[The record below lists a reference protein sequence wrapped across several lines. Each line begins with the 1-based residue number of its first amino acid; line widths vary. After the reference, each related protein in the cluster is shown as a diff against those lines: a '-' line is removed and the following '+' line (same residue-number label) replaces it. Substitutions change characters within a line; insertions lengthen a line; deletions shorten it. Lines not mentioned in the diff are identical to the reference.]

1 VRRGARRNFQFPG
14 ARPARFFRRAQD
26 HKENW
31 MPAFPGV
38 DFLDF
43 DSLLNDEELLAR
55 KTARQFVEE
64 QVIPIIEKHNR
75 EAKFPMEL
83 VQQLGALGFFGA
95 NLKGYGCAEMSNV
108 AYGLVM
114 QELERGD
121 SGLRSFVSVQSA
133 LVMYPIHTY
142 GSSEQK
148 DKWLPRLQS
157 GQALGCFGLTEPQ
170 FGSNPG
176 GMLTRA
182 VRRGNCYV
190 LNGEKMWI
198 TNGSIADVA
207 LVWAKCEDDRVRGFL
222 VEKGTKGFK
231 AWDVHGKMSL
241 RASVTSGLAMNDCEI
256 PAENVLP
263 GVAGLK
269 GPLTCL
275 TQARYGIGWGAIG
288 AAMACYDTALQYAKT
303 RKQFQNKP
311 IASHQLV
318 QDKLVYMITEISK
331 AQLLAL
337 HVGKLKDQ
345 DRLDPTYVSML
356 KMNNVWIAMETARKA
371 RDILG
376 ANGIVDDYCIMRHMN
391 NLESVYTYEGTH
403 DIHRLVIGER
413 ITGIPAYF

>member
-1 VRRGARRNFQFPG
+1 
-14 ARPARFFRRAQD
+14 
-26 HKENW
+26 
-31 MPAFPGV
+31 MSAFPGV

-55 KTARQFVEE
+55 KTARQFVDE

-75 EAKFPMEL
+75 EATFPMEL
-83 VQQLGALGFFGA
+83 VPQLGELGFFGA
-95 NLKGYGCAEMSNV
+95 NLKSYGCAEMSNV

-133 LVMYPIHTY
+133 LVMYPIYTY
-142 GSSEQK
+142 GSQEQK
-148 DKWLPRLQS
+148 DKWLARLQS
-157 GQALGCFGLTEPQ
+157 GKALGCFGLTEPQ

-182 VRRGNCYV
+182 VRRGDRYV

-207 LVWAKCEDDRVRGFL
+207 VIWAKCEDDRIRGFL
-222 VEKGTKGFK
+222 VEKGTKGFQ
-231 AWDVHGKMSL
+231 ARDVHGKLSL
-241 RASVTSGLAMNDCEI
+241 RASVTSGLSMSDCEI
-256 PAENVLP
+256 PAENLLP
-263 GVAGLK
+263 GAAGLK
-269 GPLTCL
+269 GPLGCL

-318 QDKLVYMITEISK
+318 QDKLVFMITEISK
-331 AQLLAL
+331 AQLMAL
-337 HVGKLKDQ
+337 HLGRLKDK
-345 DRLDPTYVSML
+345 DRLDSAHISML
-356 KMNNVWIAMETARKA
+356 KMNNVWMAMETARKA

>member
-1 VRRGARRNFQFPG
+1 
-14 ARPARFFRRAQD
+14 
-26 HKENW
+26 

-55 KTARQFVEE
+55 KTARQFVDE
-64 QVIPIIEKHNR
+64 QVIPVIEKHNR
-75 EAKFPMEL
+75 EATFPMDL
-83 VQQLGALGFFGA
+83 VPQLGALGFFGA

-133 LVMYPIHTY
+133 LVMYPIYTY
-142 GSSEQK
+142 GSAEQK
-148 DKWLPRLQS
+148 DRWLPRMQS
-157 GQALGCFGLTEPQ
+157 GKALGCFGLTEPQ

-182 VRRGNCYV
+182 VRRGDCYV

-207 LVWAKCEDDRVRGFL
+207 LVWAKCEDDRIRGFL
-222 VEKGTKGFK
+222 IEKGTKGFTTK
-231 AWDVHGKMSL
+231 DVHGKMSL

-256 PAENVLP
+256 PAKNVLP

-275 TQARYGIGWGAIG
+275 TQARYGIGWGVIG

-318 QDKLVYMITEISK
+318 QDKLVFMITEISK

-345 DRLDPTYVSML
+345 DRLDPTHVSML

>member
-1 VRRGARRNFQFPG
+1 
-14 ARPARFFRRAQD
+14 
-26 HKENW
+26 

-55 KTARQFVEE
+55 KTARQFVDE
-64 QVIPIIEKHNR
+64 QVIPVIEKHNR
-75 EAKFPMEL
+75 EATFPMGL
-83 VQQLGALGFFGA
+83 VPQLGALGFFGA

-142 GSSEQK
+142 GSAEQK
-148 DKWLPRLQS
+148 DRWLPRMQS
-157 GQALGCFGLTEPQ
+157 GKALGCFGLTEPQ

-207 LVWAKCEDDRVRGFL
+207 LVWAKCEDDRIRGFL
-222 VEKGTKGFK
+222 IEKGTKGFTTK
-231 AWDVHGKMSL
+231 DVHGKMSL

-275 TQARYGIGWGAIG
+275 TQARYGIGWGVIG

-318 QDKLVYMITEISK
+318 QDKLVFMITEISK

-345 DRLDPTYVSML
+345 DRLDPTHVSML

>member
-1 VRRGARRNFQFPG
+1 
-14 ARPARFFRRAQD
+14 
-26 HKENW
+26 

-55 KTARQFVEE
+55 KTARQFVDE
-64 QVIPIIEKHNR
+64 QVIPVIEKHNR
-75 EAKFPMEL
+75 EATFPMQL
-83 VQQLGALGFFGA
+83 VPQLGALGFFGA

-142 GSSEQK
+142 GSAEQK
-148 DKWLPRLQS
+148 DRWLPRMQS
-157 GQALGCFGLTEPQ
+157 GKALGCFGLTEPQ

-182 VRRGNCYV
+182 VRRGDCYV

-207 LVWAKCEDDRVRGFL
+207 LVWAKCEDDRIRGFL
-222 VEKGTKGFK
+222 IEKRTKGFTTK
-231 AWDVHGKMSL
+231 DVHGKMSL

-275 TQARYGIGWGAIG
+275 TQARYGIGWGVIG

-318 QDKLVYMITEISK
+318 QDKLVFMITEISK

-345 DRLDPTYVSML
+345 DRLDATHVSML

>member
-1 VRRGARRNFQFPG
+1 
-14 ARPARFFRRAQD
+14 
-26 HKENW
+26 

-55 KTARQFVEE
+55 KTARQFVDD
-64 QVIPIIEKHNR
+64 QVLPIIVKHNR
-75 EAKFPMEL
+75 DGTFPLQL
-83 VQQLGALGFFGA
+83 VPQLAELGFFGA

-148 DKWLPRLQS
+148 EKWLARLQS
-157 GQALGCFGLTEPQ
+157 GKALGCFGLTEPQ

-207 LVWAKCEDDRVRGFL
+207 LIWAKCEEDDRVRGFL
-222 VEKGTKGFK
+222 VEKGAKGFK
-231 AWDVHGKMSL
+231 TWDVHGKMSL
-241 RASVTSGLAMNDCEI
+241 RASITSGLAMNDCEI

-263 GVAGLK
+263 GVSGLK
-269 GPLTCL
+269 GPLSCL

-318 QDKLVYMITEISK
+318 QDKLVFMITEISK

-345 DRLDPTYVSML
+345 NRLHPTHVSML

-376 ANGIVDDYCIMRHMN
+376 ANGIVDDYPVMRHMN

-413 ITGIPAYF
+413 ITGVPAYF